1 MKHLIV
7 FVFLL
12 VCSMT
17 ATAQNQ
23 TGADEFEKFYENKA
37 ADYMRYMQTRK
48 ADSMQIIADQLH
60 DEVISRGV
68 TTLYLSA
75 CKYMKA
81 WAESAKGYTQSAFT
95 WLEDA
100 HKVGVKVADQEK
112 DSKVYPLYIEML
124 GNLAQGYYMRGN
136 YQKSLEVMNEMELRS
151 LDYYHEASL
160 QYLTTLTMK
169 SDVLFRLARFQELSA
184 LLDKVDSISRI
195 VPNLPPQQ
203 LAQIQSGIAKF
214 RQHTTGQLQQAQ
226 SNTVDVQQD
235 EMAMLE
241 QQAAQKANSGQHQ
254 EAINILR
261 QILTKVETQ
270 QFFDSQLY
278 SYYVQQLC
286 FLLSSNRSY
295 TEALNELEKAKMIVE
310 ALSPSD
316 PYAIRSIEAVG
327 GKLLYSIGDYKEALK
342 RLNNAKLM
350 YEQAGDNSTQYYMNC
365 IWNLAITYTE
375 SGDFAYGKLF
385 MDEFARFLDSS
396 FQGVTLT
403 PEMLLSKMSFSALY
417 GLIGYDDA
425 SIKHLEELLSNDKAS
440 VSPYL
445 WNYSS
450 MILSLFLMKKQNW
463 LQAEQVLQNMYDDLS
478 EDMAHRRQ
486 GCLLMCAAAQQ
497 RSNAA
502 IRQKQYNDYTRQH
515 VKAVMSSFSQLE
527 QQIFWERQTYM
538 LASGNYPLLRM
549 MSNNQSV
556 VDECYNVALYNKSM
570 QDKSLHETYT
580 WKDVQEVLVEGE
592 VAIEFIA
599 ANTSFFDDKGMRYGA
614 LILRKGQSPQYVD
627 LCNAE
632 NLVSIFQDVIH
643 TDTAMINQLYDDD
656 NTFLYDAIW
665 KPLEAFLHDGDI
677 VYYSP
682 VGSLGQVSMSAI
694 RDAHRQLIGKRY
706 YIHQVS
712 STANIITMKRRQW
725 QKPQNAT
732 VYGGIYY
739 SASVDEMLS
748 ASKPYKHDDNHFPLM
763 AQRSLSATRGAI
775 VELEGTREE
784 AYYIKDVLEGT
795 GCRVSLLTG
804 NEANEESVKAL
815 HGNAPHL
822 LHIGTHGFML
832 STNQDQASHGNLFEQ
847 ISATGNQQQSLMLQ
861 TGLLMAGA
869 YNVWN
874 NIDVPQGIDD
884 GILTSYEISQ
894 IDLGNCQLAVLSAC
908 ETGLGFVNNAMGDI
922 GLKRALK
929 LAGVRT
935 IVVSL
940 WEVSDDATML
950 LMQHF
955 YSNIAKGES
964 PQPALEE
971 AKEEVKK
978 IFPQPYYW
986 AGFCVVD

>member
-1 MKHLIV
+1 MKHLVVLV
-7 FVFLL
+7 FMLI
-12 VCSMT
+12 CSLT
-17 ATAQNQ
+17 ATAQKQ
-23 TGADEFEKFYENKA
+23 AGADEFEKIYDNKA
-37 ADYMRYMQTRK
+37 ADYMRYMQTRN
-48 ADSMQIIADQLH
+48 ADSMQIVANQLH
-60 DEVISRGV
+60 DEAISRGV
-68 TTLYLSA
+68 ATLYLSA

-81 WAESAKGYTQSAFT
+81 WAESAKGDAQSAFV

-100 HKVGVKVADQEK
+100 HKVGAKVADQEK
-112 DSKVYPLYIEML
+112 GSNVYPLYIEML
-124 GNLAQGYYMRGN
+124 GNLAQGYYMRGS
-136 YQKSLEVMNEMELRS
+136 YQKSLEVMNEMEQRS

-169 SDVLFRLARFQELSA
+169 SDVLFRLGRFQELLA

-203 LAQIQSGIAKF
+203 LMQIQSSIAQF
-214 RQHTTGQLQQAQ
+214 RQHIAGQPQQALP
-226 SNTVDVQQD
+226 NTVDGQQN
-235 EMAMLE
+235 EIAMLE
-241 QQAAQKANSGQHQ
+241 QQAVQKNNSGQHK
-254 EAINILR
+254 EAACILR
-261 QILTKVETQ
+261 QIMTKVETQ
-270 QFFDSQLY
+270 PLFDSQLY

-286 FLLSSNRSY
+286 FLLSSNRNY
-295 TEALNELEKAKMIVE
+295 TEALNELEKAKTTVK
-310 ALSPSD
+310 ALCPSD
-316 PYAIRSIEAVG
+316 PYAIRSVEVVG
-327 GKLLYSIGDYKEALK
+327 GDLLYSIGDYKGALK

-350 YEQAGDNSTQYYMNC
+350 YEQAGDNSTQYYTNC
-365 IWNLAITYTE
+365 ILKLAMTYTE
-375 SGDFAYGKLF
+375 SGDLAYGKLF
-385 MDEFARFLDSS
+385 IDEFARFWDSIL
-396 FQGVTLT
+396 QGVTLT
-403 PEMLLSKMSFSALY
+403 PEMQLAKMTFSALY
-417 GLIGYDDA
+417 GFIGYDDA
-425 SIKHLEELLSNDKAS
+425 SKKNLEELLSYEKTS
-440 VSPYL
+440 VSPHL

-463 LQAEQVLQNMYDDLS
+463 LQAEQVLHNMHDDLS
-478 EDMAHRRQ
+478 EDMAYRRQ
-486 GCLLMCAAAQQ
+486 GCLLLCSAAQQ
-497 RSNAA
+497 QSDAA
-502 IRQKQYNDYTRQH
+502 IHQKQYNDYTRQH
-515 VKAVMSSFSQLE
+515 VEAVMSSFNQLE
-527 QQIFWERQTYM
+527 QQIFWERQTNL

-549 MSNNQSV
+549 VPNNQSV

-570 QDKSLHETYT
+570 QDKSLHKAHT
-580 WKDVQEVLVEGE
+580 WKDVQNVLVEGE

-599 ANTSFFDDKGMRYGA
+599 ANTNFFDNKGMRYGA
-614 LILRKGQSPQYVD
+614 LMLRKGQSPQFVD

-656 NTFLYDAIW
+656 NTFLYNAIW

-694 RDAHRQLIGKRY
+694 CDAHHQLIGKRY

-712 STANIITMKRRQW
+712 STANIIAMKRRQW
-725 QKPQNAT
+725 QKLQSAT
-732 VYGGIYY
+732 VYGGVYY
-739 SASVDEMLS
+739 SASVGEMQS
-748 ASKPYKHDDNHFPLM
+748 ASKPYKHDDSHFPLL

-775 VELEGTREE
+775 VELEGTKEE
-784 AYYIKDVLEGT
+784 AYYIKDVMEET
-795 GCRVSLLTG
+795 GCRVHLLTG

-815 HGNAPHL
+815 HRKAPHL

-832 STNQDQASHGNLFEQ
+832 STNQDQANHGNLFELV
-847 ISATGNQQQSLMLQ
+847 SAIGNQQQSLMLQ

-874 NIDVPQGIDD
+874 NIAVPQGIDD

-894 IDLGNCQLAVLSAC
+894 LDLSNCQLAVLSAC
-908 ETGLGFVNNAMGDI
+908 ETGLGFVNNYMGDI

-940 WEVSDDATML
+940 REVSDDATML

-955 YSNIAKGES
+955 YSNLAKGDS
-964 PQPALEE
+964 PQPALEK
-971 AKEEVKK
+971 AKEEVKNN
-978 IFPQPYYW
+978 FPQPYYW